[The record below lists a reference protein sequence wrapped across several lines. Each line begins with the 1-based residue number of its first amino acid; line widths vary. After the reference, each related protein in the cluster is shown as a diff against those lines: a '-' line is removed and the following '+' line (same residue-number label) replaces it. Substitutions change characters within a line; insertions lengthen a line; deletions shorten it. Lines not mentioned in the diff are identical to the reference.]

1 MERDL
6 DLSFPPAHGATLS
19 DDDAPST
26 WTPPTRPTKYGI
38 RTSPR
43 TRQLLGS
50 RSAAAAAGVWRHRP
64 AHEPQ
69 SIPRP
74 APPGRALAGQAG
86 TELLPPS
93 HWARSTL
100 TVAGFDVHLRAY
112 DGVVDEIGE
121 ASVRRFGPV
130 MAVASANLDHV
141 YHFGRGGLAA
151 PRAMSDTGVLTWL
164 TLLDGIPIVAVV
176 RGRTGVRW
184 PRLAGADLL
193 VPVLARA
200 EQDGIRVGFLGGQE
214 TMHVELRRVVARDFP
229 QLVVSGYW
237 APDPSEVDDR
247 ARSDELAEQVRHS
260 RTDLLVV
267 GLGKPRQEVWIQ
279 EHGEQTGARVLL
291 AFGASADFLAGQV
304 KRAPAVFR
312 ETGMEW
318 AYRLAMEPRRLAH
331 RYLVDGPVALS
342 RLVR

>member
-6 DLSFPPAHGATLS
+6 DLSFPHAHGAALS
-19 DDDAPST
+19 DDDTSPS
-26 WTPPTRPTKYGI
+26 WPPSARPDEHGI
-38 RTSPR
+38 STTPR
-43 TRQLLGS
+43 TRHLLGS

-74 APPGRALAGQAG
+74 APPGVAHSTAPQTDLPTPTRA
-86 TELLPPS
+86 
-93 HWARSTL
+93 ARATVS
-100 TVAGFDVHLRAY
+100 VAGFDVHLRAY

-141 YHFGRGGLAA
+141 YHFGRGGLAV
-151 PRAMSDTGVLTWL
+151 PHAMADTGALTWL

-200 EQDGIRVGFLGGQE
+200 EKDGIRVGFLGGRE
-214 TMHVELRRVVARDFP
+214 EMHVELRRVIARNFP
-229 QLVVSGYW
+229 HLAVSGYW
-237 APDPSEVDDR
+237 APDASEVDDP
-247 ARSDELAEQVRHS
+247 ACSDLLAEQVRRS

-304 KRAPAVFR
+304 KRAPGVFR